1 MGLVMFP
8 YVLLVFFFLY
18 LVVILAKNKQTQL
31 ALTYNGAYIL
41 RILCNWLDI
50 FNGKVPPKS
59 VTYL

>member
-41 RILCNWLDI
+41 HILCN
-50 FNGKVPPKS
+50 
-59 VTYL
+59 